1 MSSIP
6 RLFLPDDLVI
16 QIGGYAR
23 NCLPLEACGLV
34 AGTEN
39 RAVAF
44 LPVSN
49 ELQSPSAFR
58 MDPQEQLNAF
68 LWMEKQHLDLLA
80 IFHSHPQGPQTPS
93 TTDIA
98 EFFYPGVTSLIWT
111 PVSLRAFDITREG
124 YTEVP
129 VALNEASNG

>member
-6 RLFLPDDLVI
+6 RLFLPDDLMI

-39 RAVAF
+39 RAIAF

-49 ELQSPSAFR
+49 ELKSPSAFR

-68 LWMEKQHLDLLA
+68 LWMENQNLDLLA
-80 IFHSHPQGPQTPS
+80 IFHSHPEGPQTPS
-93 TTDIA
+93 ATDTA

-111 PVSLRAFDITREG
+111 PTSLRAFDITREG
-124 YTEVP
+124 YTEIP
-129 VALNEASNG
+129 VASNEASNG